1 MQRQNLSYLLKK
13 ETIEK
18 LVPNLFMKLQNPE
31 FHSVEE
37 DEIAIIAVLVNDLR
51 EISIVIP
58 SILARLQRQS
68 ESIAFIEQARILFNF
83 EERTWTHGVLD
94 LMHGSNLIF

>member
-13 ETIEK
+13 ETIEQ

-58 SILARLQRQS
+58 SILARL
-68 ESIAFIEQARILFNF
+68 
-83 EERTWTHGVLD
+83 
-94 LMHGSNLIF
+94 